1 MKKRL
6 MVLTLLALVSCGATN
21 SPLYSQRDTV
31 VPYRTNFFSRDGKL
45 QGYVKPDPVI
55 PYQSIQYDSKG
66 RRQGTWK
73 PDFVIPGRMIYAPFN
88 RKD

>member
-1 MKKRL
+1 
-6 MVLTLLALVSCGATN
+6 MVLALIALAGCGATN
-21 SPLYSQRDTV
+21 GPLYSQRDTV

-45 QGYVKPDPVI
+45 EGYVKPDPVI
-55 PYQSIQYDSKG
+55 PYQAIQYDSTG

-73 PDFVIPGRMIYAPFN
+73 PDFLSPGRMNYKPFY